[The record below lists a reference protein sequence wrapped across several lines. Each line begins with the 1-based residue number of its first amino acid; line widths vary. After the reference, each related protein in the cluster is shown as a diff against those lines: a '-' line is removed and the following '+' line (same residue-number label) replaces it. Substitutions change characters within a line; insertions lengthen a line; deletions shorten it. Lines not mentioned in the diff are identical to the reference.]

1 MEKRT
6 FTVTL
11 EIEASSEEQTL
22 YTYGLGKIIDS
33 RNWLSFEIKDPNTIH
48 YEIRCRRDKDF
59 NGMGMHF
66 VLEGK
71 WTNENE
77 WSCIQAYPVDENGKI
92 DYHILGWMKDQKNTW
107 GRDCK
112 II

>member
-1 MEKRT
+1 MAKRT
-6 FTVTL
+6 FTVKL
-11 EIEASSEEQTL
+11 EIEASSEEQIL
-22 YTYGLGKIIDS
+22 NMGIGKLIDDF
-33 RNWLSFEIKDPNTIH
+33 RTQSFEIIDPETRR

-71 WTNENE
+71 WTDEDE
-77 WSCIQAYPVDENGKI
+77 WGCIQAFPVDENDKI
-92 DYHILGWMKDQKNTW
+92 NYHILGWMKDQKNTW